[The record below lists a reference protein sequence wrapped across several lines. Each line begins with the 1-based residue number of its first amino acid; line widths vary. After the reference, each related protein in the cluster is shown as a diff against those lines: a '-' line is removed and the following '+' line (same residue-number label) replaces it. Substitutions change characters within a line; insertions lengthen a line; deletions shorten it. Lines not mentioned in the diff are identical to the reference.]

1 MLCERKSSATNSIE
15 FHGVSVRHPLVHRR
29 IPTFKE
35 WLVRGGSRD
44 EVDHWFMALKD
55 VSFEVPAGD
64 TLGVIGSNGAG
75 KSTLLRVAAGI
86 ITPTSGY
93 AVIRGSIAPLIELGT
108 GFDGELTGLENI
120 FFNGALLGR
129 TRAEIKLK
137 VDEIANFADIGEF
150 IDAPLRTY
158 STGMVSRLAFAIATT
173 IDPDVLL
180 LDEILS
186 VGDASFQ
193 QKCKT
198 AFWDSGTAERRSCSF
213 PTISTPSKSYA
224 RTPSGSIMARPW
236 PTGPRGSGGE
246 IPRSDSAG
254 IAAAG
259 SPQPRRDL
267 MTHHDA
273 TRRLVDSYNSDDT
286 PRTLL
291 PSARHRLRV
300 LRRLLPRRAKRY
312 LKRFWDPNQVISAPE
327 AALLDARID
336 EQRYHTA
343 GEEARTSRGERR
355 PPDTT

>member
-1 MLCERKSSATNSIE
+1 MLWRESRPALNSIE

-193 QKCKT
+193 QKCKDRILG
-198 AFWDSGTAERRSCSF
+198 FWNRGT
-213 PTISTPSKSYA
+213 TIMLVSHDLDTVEELCTNAIWIDHGEALAYGPSKEVVERYLEVTA
-224 RTPSGSIMARPW
+224 PGLLQPEVPSP
-236 PTGPRGSGGE
+236 
-246 IPRSDSAG
+246 AG
-254 IAAAG
+254 I
-259 SPQPRRDL
+259 S
-267 MTHHDA
+267 
-273 TRRLVDSYNSDDT
+273 
-286 PRTLL
+286 
-291 PSARHRLRV
+291 
-300 LRRLLPRRAKRY
+300 
-312 LKRFWDPNQVISAPE
+312 
-327 AALLDARID
+327 
-336 EQRYHTA
+336 
-343 GEEARTSRGERR
+343 
-355 PPDTT
+355 